1 MDSNGIVFQFKF
13 PTEGLSLR
21 SVSIEDVPTLTFD
34 AANPSH
40 LPTLTEEDVAVVARL
55 VTEGK
60 RPEFYYKVI
69 PPTHPFFGRQYKEYR
84 PQWLRGTSVGDL
96 LSEVDWSMKCL
107 SIGARS
113 NEDKTEF
120 WGWEKTSK
128 LEGLATSLDFFKD
141 KPSGSIIM
149 SCKSVEVEKTDKS
162 LTFVGEPAMTIKSD
176 DSSSYTDYITT
187 HYDSIAYYDEPLFLK
202 IKELIKL
209 ILAMEWLKEQGV
221 KFNKKW
227 MTEHTQQQ
235 NPRSTKA
242 IEIVDVNMT
251 KDLLKQYIENLPKPP
266 NETQKIMSIF
276 GSVQVYVNGNILK
289 TETGCIIELTQS
301 VPDLSIEETVS
312 IRASTN
318 DYNMLYERFDL
329 KQPIAI
335 TSGELIV
342 PDVTTWSELFAETVP
357 WPTLWI
363 FPYDGDGI
371 PAFSG
376 GVSTQSIPIHERVPI
391 SQPVKTAPKEPTKV
405 PCNQYVMGGNRVQVK
420 GSSKVKQEVPALTES
435 RVPTRKRYEK
445 PPTDVPCD
453 TRDAQVNRKCKESGE
468 KNAIGW
474 EDQTQTIIYS
484 QDGTQ
489 ISKQVGLRR
498 SVQCVIKSTSGKM
511 IAESNFPL
519 LPLEAVEQP
528 MDTFP
533 SSILPQQPAVVP
545 KGTYSPASS
554 VSGWSSSP
562 PTVIDSGLASIT
574 SSQLLSPLYIP
585 QQGATGIN
593 TPDLLS
599 LTDSAI
605 SISNDTH
612 GDDEESV
619 TEIEDNDEPDGGL
632 TE

>member
-1 MDSNGIVFQFKF
+1 MDTNGIVFQFKF

-40 LPTLTEEDVAVVARL
+40 LPALTEEDVAVVARL
-55 VTEGK
+55 VMESK

-69 PPTHPFFGRQYKEYR
+69 PPTHPFSGRQYKEYR

-162 LTFVGEPAMTIKSD
+162 LTFVSEPAMTIKSD

-202 IKELIKL
+202 MKELIKL
-209 ILAMEWLKEQGV
+209 ILAMEWLKQQGV
-221 KFNKKW
+221 KFNNKW
-227 MTEHTQQQ
+227 MTERTQQK
-235 NPRSTKA
+235 NPLSTKA
-242 IEIVDVNMT
+242 IEVVDVNMT
-251 KDLLKQYIENLPKPP
+251 KDLLKQFIENLPKPP
-266 NETQKIMSIF
+266 NETQKIMTRF

-318 DYNMLYERFDL
+318 DYNMLYEGFDL
-329 KQPIAI
+329 KQPISI

-376 GVSTQSIPIHERVPI
+376 GISTQSIPIHERVPI
-391 SQPVKTAPKEPTKV
+391 SQHVKTAPKESTKV
-405 PCNQYVMGGNRVQVK
+405 PCNQYIMGGNRARVQVK
-420 GSSKVKQEVPALTES
+420 GSTKVKQEVPALTES

-468 KNAIGW
+468 KDAIGW
-474 EDQTQTIIYS
+474 EDQAQTVIYS
-484 QDGTQ
+484 RDGTQ
-489 ISKQVGLRR
+489 LSKQVGLRQ
-498 SVQCVIKSTSGKM
+498 SVRCVIKSTSGKM
-511 IAESNFPL
+511 IDESNMVMMKK
-519 LPLEAVEQP
+519 A
-528 MDTFP
+528 
-533 SSILPQQPAVVP
+533 
-545 KGTYSPASS
+545 
-554 VSGWSSSP
+554 
-562 PTVIDSGLASIT
+562 
-574 SSQLLSPLYIP
+574 
-585 QQGATGIN
+585 
-593 TPDLLS
+593 
-599 LTDSAI
+599 
-605 SISNDTH
+605 
-612 GDDEESV
+612 
-619 TEIEDNDEPDGGL
+619 
-632 TE
+632 